1 MLRVV
6 ERGLQK
12 GELIENDGAES
23 GDLLLYGA
31 GELAQRAGQC
41 LSALRGDHVHDRLG
55 LRKIDPPAQKR
66 PLGEFSRFGGTGAG
80 AERALQDLPHY
91 ERTSVAVDLHGILGR
106 IGMRPLHIKHQ
117 ALVDHTVFIHNMAVV
132 DGAGLPGRDRMPQV
146 PGPEN
151 VRKNAN
157 SFRPRNPDD
166 PDA

>member
-1 MLRVV
+1 MLGVV

-12 GELIENDGAES
+12 GELIEYDGAES

-31 GELAQRAGQC
+31 GELAQRAGKRF
-41 LSALRGDHVHDRLG
+41 LAPGGDHVHDRLG
-55 LRKIDPPAQKR
+55 LCEVDPSAQKR
-66 PLGEFSRFGGTGAG
+66 PLCEFSRFGGAGAG
-80 AERALQDLPHY
+80 AENTLQDPAHH
-91 ERTSVAVDLHGILGR
+91 ERTPVTVNLHGVLGR

-117 ALVDHTVFIHNMAVV
+117 ALVDHTVLIHDMTVV
-132 DGAGLPGRDRMPQV
+132 DGAGLPGRDRMPLI

-151 VRKNAN
+151 IRKDAN